1 MEDYEKYRH
10 LAGGEAEKRGHFFQM
25 AQQAYA
31 SGQKAEAHE
40 LSQKGKECG
49 QKMEEYNRKAAYAI
63 YLYKNTHCQPD
74 ELDLHGLYI
83 DEAVQ
88 AVRQRIHN
96 CIQRGEDH
104 LHVIV
109 GKGNHSVGHVEKLKP
124 AVIQMLE
131 QNNFRYSTEV
141 NEGRIY
147 VSFPH
152 GVVPH
157 PPQPVHASPYQ
168 HHQQQQPQ
176 PQQPV
181 AAQGVDPETE
191 KVIEEV
197 VTCCLPRLK
206 TCCVIM

>member
-10 LAGGEAEKRGHFFQM
+10 LASEQAEKRGHFFQK

-31 SGQKAEAHE
+31 SGHKAEAHE
-40 LSQKGKECG
+40 LSQNGKECG
-49 QKMEEYNRKAAYAI
+49 NKMEEYNRKAAYAI
-63 YLYKNTHCQPD
+63 YMYKNSQCRPD
-74 ELDLHGLYI
+74 EIDLHGLYV

-96 CIQRGEDH
+96 CIQRGEGH

-109 GKGNHSVGHVEKLKP
+109 GQGHHSVNHVEKLKP
-124 AVIQMLE
+124 AVMQMLD
-131 QNNFRYSTEV
+131 QNNFRYSHEP

-147 VSFPH
+147 VSLPH
-152 GVVPH
+152 SGGA
-157 PPQPVHASPYQ
+157 PPQPAYASPYQQ
-168 HHQQQQPQ
+168 HHQQQM
-176 PQQPV
+176 PQQQPAV
-181 AAQGVDPETE
+181 VQGIDPETE

-206 TCCVIM
+206 NLCVIM